1 MPKKR
6 ASELQPANRL
16 PPLTGLEAF
25 LFAARLG
32 TFTRAGEAL
41 GLSPSALSRRI
52 QVLEKHVGETLFVR
66 GKMEARLTSAGKAY
80 LSAAERALDVL
91 VKGANEAQQAE
102 RSRVAITGSRYF
114 MELFIAPHMAE
125 FEASNPDIELLIDTN
140 PVVTDLRDEDFDVAI
155 RYGIGVWPGT
165 EVESIAIM
173 AGGPCASPSLAL
185 TLSVPPKIEDLQ
197 RHTLLH
203 PSQEPSAWDRYFEAA
218 GFPGLRGRENRFFDD
233 GALMY
238 AAAAQGLGFVLASR
252 DLLPPSMR
260 NGQFVFPFKDVTT
273 GDGFHFVFPPDRKDR
288 PAVRRFC
295 EWVLSIDLVRQL
307 RTKARQFGY

>member
-1 MPKKR
+1 MQKKR
-6 ASELQPANRL
+6 STDNLLSNRL
-16 PPLTGLEAF
+16 RPLTGLEAF

-52 QVLEKHVGETLFVR
+52 QALEKHVGEQLFVR
-66 GKMEARLTSAGKAY
+66 GKMEARLTSAGNAY
-80 LSAAERALDVL
+80 LTAAERALEVL
-91 VKGANEAQQAE
+91 IKGANEAQQAE

-125 FEASNPDIELLIDTN
+125 FEAANPDIELLIDTN
-140 PVVTDLRDEDFDVAI
+140 PIVTDLRDEDFDVAI

-165 EVESIAIM
+165 EVETIM
-173 AGGPCASPSLAL
+173 TLSGGPCCSPAVAL
-185 TLSVPPKIEDLQ
+185 TLSVPPKVADLS

-203 PSQEPSAWDRYFEAA
+203 PSQEPSAWDRYLAAA
-218 GFPGLRGRENRFFDD
+218 GVPSLRGRENRFFDD

-238 AAAAQGLGFVLASR
+238 AAAEQGLGFVLACR

-260 NGQFVFPFKDVTT
+260 NGQLIFPFGDVAT
-273 GDGFHFVFPPDRKDR
+273 GDGFHFVFLPDRKNR

-295 EWVLSIDLVRQL
+295 DWVISIDLVRKL
-307 RTKARQFGY
+307 RMKQKTFGY